1 MKIVVCVKQV
11 NEEINPFDACALECA
26 LRVENAEVTVM
37 SMGIPQVSKLLTS
50 LTRLGVERAILLTDP
65 AFAGSDTLA
74 TSYVLAQAIRKLNP
88 DLVFCGRQ
96 SIDGDTAQVGPS
108 LSQMLGFHNN
118 KCYGNQEHSKRIN
131 RRVRPKKKTRRE

>member
-26 LRVENAEVTVM
+26 LRIENAEVTVI

-50 LTRLGVERAILLTDP
+50 LTRFGIHRAILLTDP

-88 DLVFCGRQ
+88 DLAFCGRQ
-96 SIDGDTAQVGPS
+96 SIDGDMSLTI
-108 LSQMLGFHNN
+108 LSQMLGFSLITND
-118 KCYGNQEHSKRIN
+118 GNQKAQ
-131 RRVRPKKKTRRE
+131 